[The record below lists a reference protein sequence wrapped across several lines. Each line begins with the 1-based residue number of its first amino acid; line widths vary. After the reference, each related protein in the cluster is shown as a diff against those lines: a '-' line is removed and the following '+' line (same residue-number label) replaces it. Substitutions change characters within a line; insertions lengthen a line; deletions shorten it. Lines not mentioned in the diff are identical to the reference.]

1 MVERD
6 PASFGEALAAAMRRR
21 GIALS
26 QLRERLEGRGHK
38 VSLTAL
44 SYWRSGQRTPDRVSS
59 LEAIAEAEAIL
70 GLKHGE
76 LLNRLPSPSRRR
88 AGSPVPFDE
97 LLLGYATAEPAVTE
111 DDVHRVSAHLAADL
125 DATGALLGG
134 RLRQVVV
141 ADREGV
147 SGYTLFHGPAATDEE
162 NRTLVLPVAGCT
174 VEDVRD
180 LEHGIRSTRI
190 VFERPL
196 RLGEAAMTE
205 VEVRNADDAPPDRD
219 QEYAF
224 AAEQRLEEAVVWV
237 RFHADRVPARV
248 WLFFS
253 EAGLRHEW
261 EVSLDG
267 ARSVHHRQT
276 DFGPGTLG
284 ARWEW

>member
-1 MVERD
+1 MEEA
-6 PASFGEALAAAMRRR
+6 PAGFGDALAAAMRRR
-21 GIALS
+21 GMALS
-26 QLRERLEGRGHK
+26 ELRERLRGRGHQ

-44 SYWRSGQRTPDRVSS
+44 SYWRSGQRTPDRLSS
-59 LEAIAEAEAIL
+59 LEAIGEIEAIL
-70 GLKHGE
+70 GLKE
-76 LLNRLPSPSRRR
+76 NDLLHRLPGPRRRR
-88 AGSPVPFDE
+88 AGDPVPFDE

-111 DDVHRVSAHLAADL
+111 GDVFRVTAHLTADINERGEL
-125 DATGALLGG
+125 VSG
-134 RLRQVVV
+134 RLRQLVV

-147 SGYTLFHGPAATDEE
+147 TGYTLFHGPAAEDEE
-162 NRTLVLPVAGCT
+162 NRTVVLPAAGCG
-174 VEDVRD
+174 VEDVQD
-180 LEHGIRSTRI
+180 LEHGIRSTWL

-196 RLGEAAMTE
+196 RMGEAAMTE
-205 VEVRNADDAPPDRD
+205 VEIRNADGAPPDLD

-237 RFHADRVPARV
+237 RFHPDRVPARV

-261 EVSLDG
+261 EVPLDG